1 MPISVGSR
9 TINNVR
15 LALDLGLVCPIEE
28 WDSVPEAQ
36 QNELTLLR
44 LNVFQHYGPGG
55 SFGRY
60 WANIQAGSL
69 RNFPTMHFL
78 HLYEEV
84 LGWAETGRQKHIT
97 VTTIRKSYTAADIEN
112 MSNST
117 TTRMLNAGGRNNGDS
132 LQENLVFR
140 VVEISRGAD
149 AIEKIARNTQALANC
164 TTLTNTALACIIDS
178 RHKLVVMRN
187 HSDGVYEIIT
197 NRPIDAFWHRLLPTL
212 LLSEAQLQEVGEV
225 PYDQDTPASRM
236 RTFCRMLYE
245 NRVDEYIAY
254 MHHCVNNLTG
264 EMQRQLYRKL
274 DAITSTLS
282 SNQEQKLNA
291 TLSEIDR
298 KIEDYYRAIQD
309 YAERRANAHQQL
321 TGLLLNKEEEAAQ
334 LTSAFEFIKKHP
346 EVTELK
352 NVDTSNSTI
361 MLIIKTPIG
370 NWRIKDAEMW
380 FKRKE
385 ENYVNRDPK
394 VAAAFKACFV
404 DETFEMLTETMVKF
418 AIKPNVNSNIA
429 TGGNL
434 WGSTPQ
440 EMLQNVHVGRYN
452 CFANYRSA
460 IQKAVQAQDYSQCL
474 MLLIQACATY
484 TFTDSTVVASL
495 CNNMGMCPGKTYREK
510 ATGNLYTLD
519 ELYKKLH
526 NSSTV
531 PNTVEPEPLF

>member
-1 MPISVGSR
+1 MS
-9 TINNVR
+9 
-15 LALDLGLVCPIEE
+15 
-28 WDSVPEAQ
+28 DS
-36 QNELTLLR
+36 L
-44 LNVFQHYGPGG
+44 
-55 SFGRY
+55 
-60 WANIQAGSL
+60 
-69 RNFPTMHFL
+69 
-78 HLYEEV
+78 
-84 LGWAETGRQKHIT
+84 
-97 VTTIRKSYTAADIEN
+97 
-112 MSNST
+112 
-117 TTRMLNAGGRNNGDS
+117 TTRMINQGGRNSRDTNS
-132 LQENLVFR
+132 SNLVFR
-140 VVEISRGAD
+140 VIEIARGAD
-149 AIEKIARNTQALANC
+149 AIEKIAENTRTHTQC
-164 TTLTNTALACIIDS
+164 TVLTNTALSCLIDS

-187 HSDGVYEIIT
+187 HSDEVYEIIT

-212 LLSEAQLQEVGEV
+212 LLSEAQLQEVGEA

-254 MHHCVNNLTG
+254 MHHCVNNLAG

-274 DAITSTLS
+274 DAVTSALS
-282 SNQEQKLNA
+282 SNQERKLNN
-291 TLSEIDR
+291 TLSEIDC

-352 NVDTSNSTI
+352 NVNISSNTLT
-361 MLIIKTPIG
+361 LIIKTPIG

-418 AIKPNVNSNIA
+418 AIKPNENSNIA
-429 TGGNL
+429 TGKNL
-434 WGSTPQ
+434 WDSTPQ
-440 EMLQNVHVGRYN
+440 EILQNVHVGRYN

-460 IQKAVQAQDYSQCL
+460 IHKALQGQDYSQCL

-526 NSSTV
+526 NSSTA
-531 PNTVEPEPLF
+531 PNTIEPEPLF